1 MKRPLLLVLAAALVQ
16 TLGAVVAHSIGILA
30 PFLISEF
37 ALTETEFGLLPS
49 TMHVG
54 SLAALTIGASLIDR
68 IGPIRL
74 LGVGALVS
82 GALLVAG
89 ALAADYAALLVVL
102 AVVGAVWGLSAIAG
116 GETIILDA
124 PIRRRAIITSLRQLA
139 LPVGGLLA
147 AAMAPLVMLIG
158 WQGMFVVEALL
169 LAAAGAAIIAY
180 RGMPAHRSRRSPWL
194 QLPTRRGA
202 AIGVLAIGLT
212 IAQTAFLVFAVL
224 ELTRRVGLS
233 FEAAAAL
240 YLGSQAVGAISRVA
254 LGALSDVSGWSR
266 TGLLAATTLLAGIGA
281 AAFGA
286 LGPTTP
292 SWMMVGVVL
301 GGSIFLI
308 GWNGLLVVA
317 LLEAAPPADV
327 NRNLSAGM
335 TLMRIGIIVS
345 PPAFGALL
353 VAVGS
358 ATAWLVLAGLMT
370 VLAGGFVALGASPHE
385 RRALRPAGVPPD
397 GA

>member
-1 MKRPLLLVLAAALVQ
+1 VRRSLLLLLTAVLVQ
-16 TLGAVVAHSIGILA
+16 TLGAVVAHSLGILA

-37 ALTETEFGLLPS
+37 ALTEAEFGILPS
-49 TMHVG
+49 AMHVG

-68 IGPIRL
+68 IGPLRL

-82 GALLVAG
+82 GVVLLAGVVAG
-89 ALAADYAALLVVL
+89 DYAVLLVVL
-102 AVVGAVWGLSAIAG
+102 AIVGAAWGLAAIAG
-116 GETIILDA
+116 GEVIILDA
-124 PIRRRAIITSLRQLA
+124 PIRRRATITSLRQLA

-147 AAMAPLVMLIG
+147 AAMAPLVAVIG
-158 WQGMFVVEALL
+158 WQGMLVVEALL
-169 LAAAGAAIIAY
+169 LAAVGAAIMAY
-180 RGMPAHRSRRSPWL
+180 PAMHAHRSRRSPWL

-202 AIGVLAIGLT
+202 AIGVLSIGLT
-212 IAQTAFLVFAVL
+212 ITQTAFLVYAVL
-224 ELTRRVGLS
+224 ELTRRVGLG

-240 YLGSQAVGAISRVA
+240 YLASQTVGAISRVA
-254 LGALSDVSGWSR
+254 IGALSDASGWSR
-266 TGLLAATTLLAGIGA
+266 TGLLAVTTLLAGASA

-292 SWMMVGVVL
+292 IWVTLAVVL

-317 LLEAAPPADV
+317 LLEAGPAADV

-335 TLMRIGIIVS
+335 TLMRIGIILS
-345 PPAFGALL
+345 PPTFGLLL

-358 ATAWLVLAGLMT
+358 MTAWLVLAGLM
-370 VLAGGFVALGASPHE
+370 VGIAVGFLVLGASPHE
-385 RRALRPAGVPPD
+385 RPLAGASVPPD